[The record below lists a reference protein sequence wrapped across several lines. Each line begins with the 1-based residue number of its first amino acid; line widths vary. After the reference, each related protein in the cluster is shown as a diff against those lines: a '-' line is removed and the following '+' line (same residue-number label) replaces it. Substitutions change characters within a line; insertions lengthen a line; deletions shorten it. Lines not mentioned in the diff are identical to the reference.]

1 MSGHRR
7 LPMLGAIGLVAFLA
21 GCAPHEDKPA
31 SSLTEA
37 ERDTALARS
46 DLPGAIVVQR
56 ALDVNGVAADRA
68 AGVDSVG
75 R

>member
-1 MSGHRR
+1 MKMRR
-7 LPMLGAIGLVAFLA
+7 PAAALVVIALA
-21 GCAPHEDKPA
+21 APLVGCGSHEDKPA

-46 DLPGAIVVQR
+46 ELPGAAVVGR
-56 ALDVNGVAADRA
+56 ALEVNGVAAVRA
-68 AGVDSVG
+68 AGADSVA

>member
-1 MSGHRR
+1 MSARR
-7 LPMLGAIGLVAFLA
+7 GSAALGVLALAALLA
-21 GCAPHEDKPA
+21 GCGPSQDKPA

-46 DLPGAIVVQR
+46 DLPGAVVVQR

-68 AGVDSVG
+68 VGADSLA

>member
-1 MSGHRR
+1 MSARR
-7 LPMLGAIGLVAFLA
+7 GCAALGVLALAAFLT
-21 GCAPHEDKPA
+21 GCGSHQDKAA

-46 DLPGAIVVQR
+46 ALPGAVVVQR

-68 AGVDSVG
+68 AGADSVA

>member
-1 MSGHRR
+1 MKARR
-7 LPMLGAIGLVAFLA
+7 LSATLGAIGLVVLLV
-21 GCAPHEDKPA
+21 GCARNEHSPA

-56 ALDVNGVAADRA
+56 ALEVNGVATDRA
-68 AGVDSVG
+68 AGVDSVA